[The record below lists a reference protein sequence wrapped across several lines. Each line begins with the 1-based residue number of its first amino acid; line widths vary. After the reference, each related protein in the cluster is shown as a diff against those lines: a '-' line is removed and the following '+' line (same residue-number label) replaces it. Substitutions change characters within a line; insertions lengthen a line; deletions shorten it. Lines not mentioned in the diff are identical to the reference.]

1 MYDVTFRSYT
11 ALRAA
16 VKVILEFF
24 TKAAKVG
31 IEFRVVLKQWSEIA
45 ARR

>member
-1 MYDVTFRSYT
+1 MLDVDFCSYT

-31 IEFRVVLKQWSEIA
+31 IEFGVVLKQWSEIA

>member
-1 MYDVTFRSYT
+1 MFDVDFRSST
-11 ALRAA
+11 VLRAA

-31 IEFRVVLKQWSEIA
+31 IEFGVVLKQWSEIA